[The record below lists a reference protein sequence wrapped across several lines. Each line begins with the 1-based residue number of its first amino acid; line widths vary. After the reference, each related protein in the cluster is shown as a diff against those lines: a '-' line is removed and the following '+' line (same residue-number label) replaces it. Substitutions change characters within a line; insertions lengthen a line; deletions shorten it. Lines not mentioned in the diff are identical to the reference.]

1 MNTLL
6 TQIKDAAIEEAQQI
20 ELQWEQFDNPE
31 YRKDFINI
39 MEKTINLIPELEHLF
54 TKLTSNKSILYPGED
69 TPLSYP
75 DLEKYTTLTKEE
87 LLSSYVLQELYTRY
101 QLVENIITMEY
112 PHDAE

>member
-6 TQIKDAAIEEAQQI
+6 TQIKTDAIEEAQHI
-20 ELQWEQFDNPE
+20 ELPWEKFDDPD
-31 YRKDFINI
+31 YRKDFLLV

-75 DLEKYTTLTKEE
+75 DIEQYTNLVHEE
-87 LLSSYVLQELYTRY
+87 LLQSYLLQELYTRY
-101 QLVENIITMEY
+101 QLVENILTLEH